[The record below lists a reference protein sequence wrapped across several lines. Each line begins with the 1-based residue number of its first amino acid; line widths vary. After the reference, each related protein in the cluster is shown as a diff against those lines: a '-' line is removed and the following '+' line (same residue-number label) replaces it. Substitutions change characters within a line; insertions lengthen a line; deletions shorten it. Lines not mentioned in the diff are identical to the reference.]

1 MKIVALICA
10 RGNSQGLKNKNLLK
24 YKNTTLIGN
33 SIKQAFRSKYIQ
45 RVVVSTDSKK
55 IMKEAKKNNAE
66 VPFIRPK
73 KLSKNN
79 SPEIDVWRH
88 AIKFLNNNK
97 DIDLFVSVPTT
108 APLRKVEDIDRC
120 ITKAIREDLDIVFTG
135 TMSSKNPFF
144 NIVKL
149 KKKKLYLASK
159 SNKKIFRRQDAP
171 KCFDLTTACYVFKP
185 KYIMRI
191 KNFLSGKTGIVII
204 PKERA
209 IDIDDIID
217 YKIARFLSNKK

>member
-120 ITKAIREDLDIVFTG
+120 ITKAIRENLDIVFTG

-217 YKIARFLSNKK
+217 YKIVRFLSNKK

>member
-1 MKIVALICA
+1 MKIIALICA

-24 YKNTTLIGN
+24 FKKTTLLGN

-73 KLSKNN
+73 KLSKKN

-88 AIKFLNNNK
+88 AIKFLNNKK
-97 DIDLFVSVPTT
+97 DIDFIVSVPTT

-120 ITKAIREDLDIVFTG
+120 ITKAIRENLDIVFTG

-144 NIVKL
+144 NIVRL

-185 KYIMRI
+185 KYIMQI
-191 KNFLSGKTGIVII
+191 KNLLDGKTGIVII

-209 IDIDDIID
+209 TDIDDIID

>member
-1 MKIVALICA
+1 MKIIALICA

-24 YKNTTLIGN
+24 FKKTTLLGN

-120 ITKAIREDLDIVFTG
+120 ITKAIRENLDIVFTG

-217 YKIARFLSNKK
+217 YKIVRFLSNKK

>member
-10 RGNSQGLKNKNLLK
+10 RGNSLGLKNKNLLK
-24 YKNTTLIGN
+24 FKKTTLLGN
-33 SIKQAFRSKYIQ
+33 SIRQAFRSKYIQ
-45 RVVVSTDSKK
+45 RVVVSTNNEK

-73 KLSKNN
+73 KLSEKN

-88 AIKFLNNNK
+88 AIKFLNNKK
-97 DIDLFVSVPTT
+97 DIDFIVSVPTT
-108 APLRKVEDIDRC
+108 APLRKVADIDKC
-120 ITKAIREDLDIVFTG
+120 ITKAIRNKLDIVFTG
-135 TMSSKNPFF
+135 TTSSKNPFF
-144 NIVKL
+144 NIVKF
-149 KKKKLYLASK
+149 KNKKLYLASK

-185 KYIMRI
+185 EYIMRV
-191 KNFLSGKTGIVII
+191 KNLFSGKTGIVII

-209 IDIDDIID
+209 TDIDDIID
-217 YKIARFLSNKK
+217 YKIARFLSN